1 MDAGFRKWLGESR
14 GFQPGD
20 TIQTREQFD
29 ALYRLYLNETASP
42 AARQSAVDM
51 RMQQMMEQGGASQQ
65 DSESAIGS
73 WISSLFG
80 GNDPGR
86 PVSKAAPAV
95 EQAPADARPRRSAS
109 ALLSAALQDA
119 EAPAMQAPQLPT
131 GGRVAFE
138 EAMPMATPTPAPTPT
153 PTPAPTPMPQND
165 FVGEA
170 FTRDEIRKLTG
181 KDVAPGEYFDANGRP
196 FLVK

>member
-1 MDAGFRKWLGESR
+1 
-14 GFQPGD
+14 
-20 TIQTREQFD
+20 
-29 ALYRLYLNETASP
+29 
-42 AARQSAVDM
+42 
-51 RMQQMMEQGGASQQ
+51 
-65 DSESAIGS
+65 
-73 WISSLFG
+73 
-80 GNDPGR
+80 
-86 PVSKAAPAV
+86 
-95 EQAPADARPRRSAS
+95 
-109 ALLSAALQDA
+109 
-119 EAPAMQAPQLPT
+119 MQAPQLPT